1 MRNRKLWVSILAGI
15 MAAILVLSLVAGVL
29 PELIQEA
36 EGASISS
43 LKAQLEKL
51 KEERKE
57 INSRIQ
63 ELEGQISENAK
74 DMKEIVATKSAI
86 DQQIFALHENIANI
100 NEQIVAY
107 NNLIADKQEE
117 LDKAEIHLA
126 ELNEKY
132 KSRIR
137 AMEEQGELSYWYV
150 LFKANSFTDLLDRM
164 TMIQEIAAADERR
177 LSEMS
182 KAAEEVA
189 QAKEALEL
197 ERQALADSKKELE
210 ASEAQLEATRAQAD
224 QLLTE
229 LVKVK
234 EEFEAYLAEVE
245 AEAKKNKDKQQDIE
259 HEITLKEWEEKNNSS
274 SSSSS
279 GSSKPSD
286 SNDYYV
292 ASNASWGMPCKY
304 KRFTSPFGWRI
315 HPVHGDWRFHT
326 GVDLAHN
333 KGTDI
338 VASRA
343 GTVITAKYGSSSG
356 YWVEV
361 DHGDGFT
368 TRYLHMTH
376 YIVKKGDKVEKGQ
389 KLGEMGSTGVSTGS
403 HLHFAILYKGE
414 FLNPAK
420 YLNF

>member
-1 MRNRKLWVSILAGI
+1 M
-15 MAAILVLSLVAGVL
+15 
-29 PELIQEA
+29 
-36 EGASISS
+36 
-43 LKAQLEKL
+43 
-51 KEERKE
+51 
-57 INSRIQ
+57 
-63 ELEGQISENAK
+63 
-74 DMKEIVATKSAI
+74 
-86 DQQIFALHENIANI
+86 
-100 NEQIVAY
+100 
-107 NNLIADKQEE
+107 
-117 LDKAEIHLA
+117 
-126 ELNEKY
+126 
-132 KSRIR
+132 
-137 AMEEQGELSYWYV
+137 
-150 LFKANSFTDLLDRM
+150 
-164 TMIQEIAAADERR
+164 
-177 LSEMS
+177 
-182 KAAEEVA
+182 
-189 QAKEALEL
+189 
-197 ERQALADSKKELE
+197 
-210 ASEAQLEATRAQAD
+210 
-224 QLLTE
+224 
-229 LVKVK
+229 KVK

-414 FLNPAK
+414 KHCNSHRLFIN
-420 YLNF
+420 